1 MFKSKTLAL
10 FLLKAVVIYALLAL
24 PLSFYDQL
32 YGDFYRKIAGSFFNT
47 FRETGL
53 VRFKEGAKPEITHIN
68 IGNKDL
74 PRGPGGAIKT
84 LPIDINTRYLG
95 YLPTILLI
103 SLVVASP
110 VPWKRKLMAL
120 ALGLALVTLLILF
133 KQYISLLWRC
143 DQNPWLQLTDYGD
156 KGKALLNSTY
166 HFIAVTSS
174 SVLYFVVAIW
184 LLVTFR
190 LDDFLNKIVAETGLK
205 QKSPVRRK

>member
-10 FLLKAVVIYALLAL
+10 FLLKAVVIYGLLAF
-24 PLSFYDQL
+24 PFSFYDQL
-32 YGDFYRKIAGSFFNT
+32 YGDFYRKLAGTFFNT

-53 VRFKEGAKPEITHIN
+53 VKFREGTKPELTHIN
-68 IGNKDL
+68 IGNRAL

-103 SLVVASP
+103 SLVLASP

-120 ALGLALVTLLILF
+120 ALGLALVTLLVLF

-143 DQNPWLQLTDYGD
+143 DQNPWLQLTDYGE
-156 KGKALLNSTY
+156 KGKTLLNSAY
-166 HFIAVTSS
+166 RFIATTSS

-190 LDDFLNKIVAETGLK
+190 LDDLRNKTVAETGVK

>member
-10 FLLKAVVIYALLAL
+10 FLLKVVVIYALLAL

-110 VPWKRKLMAL
+110 VPWKRKLIAL

-205 QKSPVRRK
+205 PKSPVRRK

>member
-110 VPWKRKLMAL
+110 VPWKRKLIAL

-205 QKSPVRRK
+205 PKSPVRRK

>member
-1 MFKSKTLAL
+1 MFSRKTLLL
-10 FLLKAVVIYALLAL
+10 FLLKAVVIYGLLAL
-24 PLSFYDQL
+24 PLTFYDQL
-32 YGDFYRKIAGSFFNT
+32 YGDFYRKLAGSFFNT

-53 VRFKEGAKPEITHIN
+53 VRFKEGVKPELTHIN
-68 IGNKDL
+68 IGNRAL

-103 SLVVASP
+103 ALVLASP

-120 ALGLALVTLLILF
+120 ALGLVLVTLLVLF

-143 DQNPWLQLTDYGD
+143 DQNPWLQLTDYGE
-156 KGKALLNSTY
+156 KGKSFLNGTY

-190 LDDFLNKIVAETGLK
+190 LDDFRNKTVAETGVK
-205 QKSPVRRK
+205 QKSPVRRR